1 MILRTFGW
9 SAALTV
15 VAMLAAVA
23 YQGPEALALVAILAV
38 LEISLSFDNAVVNA
52 KVLDR
57 MSPFWQKIFLTVGI
71 AVAVF
76 GMRLLFPL
84 VIVALTAKLSPMRA
98 FDLALSEPHR
108 YETIMRDAYPMIAGF
123 GGAFLLMLF
132 LNWVFEERELRW
144 LGPPERFLAKMGRLD
159 QLPVVVTGGVLALVS
174 GLVADDPAEV
184 MIAGV
189 LGMITYI
196 LVDGLGEVF
205 SDEIDEEM
213 AETDA
218 DAAPARRGG
227 PSSAALAVGKAG
239 FFLFLY
245 LEVLD
250 ASFSFDGVIGAF
262 AISTDPIVIALGLG
276 VGAMYIRSLTVYLVR
291 KGTLHEYVYLEHG
304 AHWAIGA
311 LSVCMMISIGHEL
324 PDWVTGGIG
333 AGLILVSFASSVVR
347 NRRAAA
353 AESTGEA
360 AVTETADREAE
371 ASERPETAAP
381 EDAEDP
387 ERAVRPGRMAP
398 RSSVG
403 DL

>member
-9 SAALTV
+9 SAALTG
-15 VAMLAAVA
+15 VAMLVALA
-23 YQGPEALALVAILAV
+23 YQGPGALALVAILAV

-144 LGPPERFLAKMGRLD
+144 LGPPERFLARMGRLD

-196 LVDGLGEVF
+196 LVEGLGALF
-205 SDEIDEEM
+205 SDVSDDEE
-213 AETDA
+213 A
-218 DAAPARRGG
+218 DEAGEAGEAGQEAGAAPARRGG

-291 KGTLHEYVYLEHG
+291 KGTLHEYEYLEHG

-333 AGLILVSFASSVVR
+333 AGLILVSFLSSVVR
-347 NRRAAA
+347 NRRETA
-353 AESTGEA
+353 AESVESSPEPAGGEPSEQEIA
-360 AVTETADREAE
+360 ALE
-371 ASERPETAAP
+371 
-381 EDAEDP
+381 EDEK
-387 ERAVRPGRMAP
+387 AVRPGGMP
-398 RSSVG
+398 
-403 DL
+403 